1 MAVTFQNPEDLQDV
15 VFVVRQKKHD
25 LFNRR
30 GDDLGVLPRVA
41 ACCSILQRVAV
52 CCSVLQCVA
61 ACCIV
66 KWYLWLVRRNMIFS
80 IVVATILVCCSVL
93 QRVAACCSVLQHV
106 AACCNVLQRV
116 AV

>member
-30 GDDLGVLPRVA
+30 GDDLGVLR
-41 ACCSILQRVAV
+41 
-52 CCSVLQCVA
+52 
-61 ACCIV
+61 
-66 KWYLWLVRRNMIFS
+66 
-80 IVVATILVCCSVL
+80 VL
-93 QRVAACCSVLQHV
+93 QRVAAYCNVLLCV

-116 AV
+116 AL